1 MGSTEMTFTIAELQ
15 AGGGVLGI
23 CPLPGR
29 FRDYGTDL
37 AAVLDWR
44 PNAVLTMT
52 TAPEMARHGAERLGQ
67 DLSVR
72 GVAWHC
78 LPVEDFGVP
87 SGAVA
92 AAWPELG
99 PLLAGGGRVLAHCYG
114 GCGRS
119 GMALLRLMVA
129 AGEPGPQALAR
140 LRAVRPCAV
149 ETDAQR
155 DWAVAGSGT

>member
-1 MGSTEMTFTIAELQ
+1 MGSTEMTFAIAELE

-44 PNAVLTMT
+44 PDAVLSLT
-52 TAPEMARHGAERLGQ
+52 TAPEMARHGAGRLGQ
-67 DLSVR
+67 DLAAR
-72 GVAWHC
+72 GVAWHG
-78 LPVEDFGVP
+78 LPVPDFGVP
-87 SGAVA
+87 PPEIVAV
-92 AAWPELG
+92 WPDLL
-99 PLLAGGGRVLAHCYG
+99 PLLSGGGRVLGHCYG

-149 ETDAQR
+149 ETEEQR
-155 DWAVAGSGT
+155 LWAVSGGGA